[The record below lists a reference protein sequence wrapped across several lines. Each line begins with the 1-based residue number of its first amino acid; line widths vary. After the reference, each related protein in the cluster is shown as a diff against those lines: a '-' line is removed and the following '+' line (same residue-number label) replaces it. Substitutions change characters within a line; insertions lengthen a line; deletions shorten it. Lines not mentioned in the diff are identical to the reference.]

1 VFLGGKANI
10 DSIADGIFKVL
21 ENIEEL
27 RGLEHRAIKA
37 QGMSRA
43 DRVS

>member
-1 VFLGGKANI
+1 MGKLAITGGKPVAI
-10 DSIADGIFKVL
+10 LRVI

-27 RGLEHRAIKA
+27 RGLEHRALKS

-43 DRVS
+43 DRES